1 MRLSVGRAQSRRA
14 GDILTHMMTP
24 ASRAASQPAG
34 ALDTAMPVGLDQL
47 SPGSLSE
54 TPDADHAIDGDNH
67 RPTDGE
73 IVR

>member
-1 MRLSVGRAQSRRA
+1 
-14 GDILTHMMTP
+14 MMTP

-34 ALDTAMPVGLDQL
+34 ALDTAMPVGLNQL